1 MRASNPQRS
10 AAPTRWAYPML
21 QLVAAG
27 HAAAVFAQSVSAG
40 LLLEGNYDMLANHH
54 AGADVVTYLGLSQ
67 LAVALLVWARGGP
80 RWPSAASA
88 LLLAG
93 ESGQY
98 FAGLAGALDLH
109 VPLGVALAAG
119 SVLMLV
125 ALLRPRTVGV
135 PR

>member
-1 MRASNPQRS
+1 
-10 AAPTRWAYPML
+10 ML